1 MLASGFPLTLYS
13 VVKEIFLR
21 TAFCFGAVLLLVGTF
36 GNQFSNAAQGS
47 RLPNANASS
56 SGEKDD
62 QGPNPLTEE
71 LRAKRAIKEAE
82 RDYKQYLDKAKEL
95 SDLGKDLD
103 ESFHKKKLI
112 DSDDNKKLARL
123 EKLTRRIRA
132 AAGGSEDETIVEN
145 PPTELAVAM
154 SRLAK
159 ISESLGERIQKTPR
173 QVISA
178 GVIADANVLLE
189 LIRMVRRLTRQV

>member
-1 MLASGFPLTLYS
+1 M
-13 VVKEIFLR
+13 KEISLR
-21 TAFCFGAVLLLVGTF
+21 TAFYLGTALQVVVTL
-36 GNQFSNAAQGS
+36 GSQFSIAAQGS
-47 RLPNANASS
+47 GLPNANVSS
-56 SGEKDD
+56 SGEKGLPGDD

-82 RDYKQYLDKAKEL
+82 KDYKQHLDRAKEI

-103 ESFHKKKLI
+103 ESFHKKRLI

-123 EKLTRRIRA
+123 EKLTKRIRD
-132 AAGGSEDETIVEN
+132 AAGGSEDETKVEN
-145 PPTELAVAM
+145 APTDLAVAIC
-154 SRLAK
+154 RVAK
-159 ISESLGERIQKTPR
+159 MSESLSDRIQKTPR

-178 GVIADANVLLE
+178 AVIADANVLLE